1 MKVTDNFVIGAQYRA
16 WHTENSRPQ
25 SVMLATWLNKMFLI
39 CNPPQKTT
47 IWLLFTDKSTFVRAV
62 VSRPIYQETQE
73 ESHSS
78 MHQAIVIKTLVSSVD
93 SAVANEPATAPLSS
107 DPRVPGEHCLRK
119 SPMDERVLWKYRF
132 PAENFQHTIGEKIQ
146 VWMHLRGLLNY
157 KLHSWEGRSWKSGI
171 LDTWRSLKGLG
182 SYYLPCRLHQEPCQ

>member
-16 WHTENSRPQ
+16 WHTENSRSQ

-47 IWLLFTDKSTFVRAV
+47 ICLPFTDKITFVRAV
-62 VSRPIYQETQE
+62 VSRPICQETQE
-73 ESHSS
+73 ESYSP
-78 MHQAIVIKTLVSSVD
+78 MHQAIVIQTLVSSVD

-119 SPMDERVLWKYRF
+119 SPMDERVF
-132 PAENFQHTIGEKIQ
+132 VEIQ
-146 VWMHLRGLLNY
+146 VSSREFPTH
-157 KLHSWEGRSWKSGI
+157 H
-171 LDTWRSLKGLG
+171 WRKNTSLKAFERITEL
-182 SYYLPCRLHQEPCQ
+182 